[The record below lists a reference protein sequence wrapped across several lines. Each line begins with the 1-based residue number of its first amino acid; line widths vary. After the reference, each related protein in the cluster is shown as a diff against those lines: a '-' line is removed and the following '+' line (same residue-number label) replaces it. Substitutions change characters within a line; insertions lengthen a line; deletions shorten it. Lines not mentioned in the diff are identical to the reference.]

1 MKGMNNVRSKQTKV
15 KYLLLVLLLIAG
27 SIMALIPASAANQ
40 VCEIKWDAER
50 QVIEGFGASG
60 AFGRAGKLMV
70 FPESSRQKILDL
82 LFSVKVGIGL
92 NIVRNLV
99 GDGAAIPSIEP
110 KESQWNWTGDEEQIW
125 LMNEAKKYGVTR
137 FMSTVWSP
145 PAWMKT
151 NDSAINGGE
160 LRPDKYRA
168 YAEYLSNYVR
178 GYKEKH
184 GIDIYAISLANEPDY
199 TATYSS
205 CRWTSLQ
212 FKEFIKNSLI
222 PVFKKDNIQAKVMM
236 PEQMNFDDA
245 YDYDTLKDPATA
257 AGVDIIGT
265 HCYDFAVREFS
276 MAKSAG
282 KSIWQTEASNLKI
295 VGESIED
302 AIKFAKLIHDH
313 MTVTELNAWLYWW
326 FVALPDD
333 QGQALINI
341 SPDQTYQVF
350 KRLYTIGNFSRFVR
364 PGFIRIETTVKPAP
378 NVFVSAYKDKA
389 TGKFAIVAINKGDVD
404 QIVSFK
410 LSDFPELNSVA
421 AYRTSGTENLAK
433 LPPIGIS
440 DGLFIASLK
449 SKSVTTFVDRGT
461 GAALPAVTNFVDS
474 GGEPKVKDHG
484 IIKADTKIE
493 AEAFDDQSGVQS
505 EPCAEGGANVGYIEN
520 GDYMCFKKID
530 FGKGFPYFEARVAS
544 ATAGGKMELRLDS
557 VTGTVIGNLP
567 VTSTG
572 GWQNW
577 ISKTCTVK
585 GTTGVHDL
593 YLVFTGEAGY
603 LFNINWFQ
611 FKETGEASKDEAPKP
626 TPVPVA
632 VGDNLLN
639 NPGFETGSTEGW
651 YSFGPAAVS
660 AVKDSVQDGKYSAYV
675 FRRTDSWQGI
685 AQSMLSR
692 VEVGKTYLISAWV
705 RLENKASDTVKITVK
720 RADKAGDHYEQAAAG
735 TANNT
740 GWVQIT
746 GQYKVTADGKLTG
759 LEVYAEGPAAGVNFY
774 VDSVSVKEA
783 K

>member
-1 MKGMNNVRSKQTKV
+1 MMRPKRTRV
-15 KYLLLVLLLIAG
+15 KYLLLTLLLIAG
-27 SIMALIPASAANQ
+27 GIMALMPVNAANQ
-40 VCEIKWDAER
+40 VCDIKWNTER

-60 AFGRAGKLMV
+60 AFGRAGSLMA
-70 FPESSRQKILDL
+70 FPETSRQKILDL
-82 LFSVKVGIGL
+82 LFSVKAGIGL

-110 KESQWNWTGDEEQIW
+110 QEGQWNWTGDEAQIW

-160 LRPDKYRA
+160 LKPGKYRA

-212 FKEFIKNSLI
+212 FKAFIQKSLI
-222 PVFKKDNIQAKVMM
+222 PVFKKDKIKAKVMM

-245 YDYDTLKDPATA
+245 YDYDTLKDPATV

-265 HCYDFAVREFS
+265 HCYDFAVREFPL
-276 MAKSAG
+276 AKETG
-282 KSIWQTEASNLKI
+282 KSIWQTEVSNLRI
-295 VGESIED
+295 ADGDID
-302 AIKFAKLIHDH
+302 DGLKFAKLLHDH
-313 MTVTELNAWLYWW
+313 LTVTELNAWLYWW

-333 QGQALINI
+333 QGQGLINI

-364 PGFIRIETTVKPAP
+364 PGYVRIDALAKPAP

-389 TGKFAIVAINKGDVD
+389 TGKFAIVVINKSDVD
-404 QIVSFK
+404 QIVNFT
-410 LSDFPELNSVA
+410 LSDFPELNSVI
-421 AYRTSGTENLAK
+421 AYRTSESENLVK
-433 LPPIGIS
+433 LSPIGIA
-440 DGLFIASLK
+440 DGMFMASLK

-461 GAALPAVTNFVDS
+461 GAELPNVTNFVDC
-474 GGEPKVKDHG
+474 GGEPKVKEHD

-493 AEAFDDQSGVQS
+493 AESFDNQTGVQS
-505 EPCAEGGANVGYIEN
+505 EPCSEGGANVGYIEN
-520 GDYMCFKKID
+520 GDSICYKKID

-544 ATAGGKMELRLDS
+544 ATAGGNMELRLDS
-557 VTGTVIGNLP
+557 TTGTLIGTLSIA
-567 VTSTG
+567 STG

-577 ISKTCTVK
+577 VSRTGAVK
-585 GTTGVHDL
+585 GATGVHDL
-593 YLVFTGEAGY
+593 YMVFTGGAGY

-611 FKETGEASKDEAPKP
+611 FKEKGEISKDDAPKS

-632 VGDNLLN
+632 VGDNLLS
-639 NPGFETGSTEGW
+639 NPGFEAGSTEGW
-651 YSFGPAAVS
+651 SSFGPTAIS
-660 AVKDSVQDGKYSAYV
+660 AVKDPVQEGKYSAYV
-675 FRRTDSWQGI
+675 SKRTDGWQGI
-685 AQSMLSR
+685 AQNMLAR
-692 VEVGKTYLISAWV
+692 MEVGKTYAVSAWV
-705 RLENKASDTVKITVK
+705 RLENKVSDTLKITIK
-720 RADKAGDHYEQAAAG
+720 RTDKGGDHYEQAAAG

-740 GWVQIT
+740 GWTQIT
-746 GQYKVTADGKLTG
+746 GQYTVTADGSLTA
-759 LEVYAEGPAAGVNFY
+759 LDIYAEGAAAGVNFY
-774 VDSVSVKEA
+774 VDNVSVKET